1 MNLKHRIKV
10 NVFDPCKNK
19 STILTGGDHD
29 FRSRLL
35 TKLLG
40 GKVGVLVL
48 MPEGGAVSSVEIHEV
63 PDGGDADET
72 V

>member
-10 NVFDPCKNK
+10 NVLDPCKNK
-19 STILTGGDHD
+19 STILTGGDHSS
-29 FRSRLL
+29 RNRLL

-48 MPEGGAVSSVEIHEV
+48 VPEGGAVSSVEIHEMAG
-63 PDGGDADET
+63 GGDANEAI
-72 V
+72 

>member
-10 NVFDPCKNK
+10 NVLDPCKNK

-40 GKVGVLVL
+40 GNVGVLVL

>member
-10 NVFDPCKNK
+10 NVLDTCKNK

-48 MPEGGAVSSVEIHEV
+48 MPAGGAVSSVEIHEV